1 MLRGLRLIPSFP
13 VNDHL
18 AKERKETDAPKA
30 EALRFRRCHTP
41 TILTGG
47 VDDEVARSVSSEQWE
62 LIKSDYEYLTD
73 IGKSGT
79 KRLIRDELRKLKDE
93 ARQDVAWVRQQ
104 RQWPESRTFPPAGGR
119 VASSSR

>member
-1 MLRGLRLIPSFP
+1 M
-13 VNDHL
+13 NDHL
-18 AKERKETDAPKA
+18 AKERKETDALKA
-30 EALRFRRCHTP
+30 EALRLGVVIP
-41 TILTGG
+41 NDPDWWW

-104 RQWPESRTFPPAGGR
+104 RQWTWTKWGFVISWVFTLLTLLIALFKKR
-119 VASSSR
+119 